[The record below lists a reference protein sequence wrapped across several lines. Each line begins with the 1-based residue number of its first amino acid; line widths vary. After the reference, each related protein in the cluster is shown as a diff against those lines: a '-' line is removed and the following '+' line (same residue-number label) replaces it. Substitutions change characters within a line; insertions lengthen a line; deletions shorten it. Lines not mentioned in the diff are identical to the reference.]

1 MSLKNVFIVSLTT
14 SSSRFQDQRLLL
26 LPIWQQH
33 NSAWISHQVAK
44 AQYSTRGLF
53 TTGYVALHLWLFRS
67 KAMST
72 ELLHYKQTAEVL
84 RRNARGKRQS
94 FIVNINKNNK
104 ETQTTRPMVR
114 KTEFMAPL
122 CVCISIAQVNPNMLS
137 CSISRPCSSVAQGY
151 SVRSLLNQHICTLTM
166 KIMCNHNFVCAP
178 SESTLLTLTWRAW
191 RDSIYF
197 PLVILQ
203 CAWSP
208 INIRTTEQ
216 AKGRCFPGRR
226 CIVGHPFVPPS
237 KCHTQRPTPAAWQSQ
252 SQSIHSWNSH

>member
-197 PLVILQ
+197 PPSYFTVCMKSHQ
-203 CAWSP
+203 HQ
-208 INIRTTEQ
+208 NHRTS
-216 AKGRCFPGRR
+216 KGEMLSWQKMYSWPSFCSTRQ
-226 CIVGHPFVPPS
+226 VPHTKANPS
-237 KCHTQRPTPAAWQSQ
+237 SNAVTKPKHSQ
-252 SQSIHSWNSH
+252 LE